1 MILLLLRITYALLLL
16 VGITGLFSLAPPD
29 THLVST
35 LIIAAVLYTPLIVML
50 PAVIDGN
57 KRQATWLCF
66 VLLFYFCGYAVQ
78 LLDPPPVRT
87 LAIAKTTLTV
97 MLFVLAAMQIRVG
110 QQKAAQPQEPHAD

>member
-16 VGITGLFSLAPPD
+16 VGITGLFTLAPPD

>member
-110 QQKAAQPQEPHAD
+110 QQKAAQPQEPQAD

>member
-1 MILLLLRITYALLLL
+1 MIVLLLRITYALLLL

>member
-35 LIIAAVLYTPLIVML
+35 LIIAALLYTPLIVML
-50 PAVIDGN
+50 QAVIDGN

>member
-1 MILLLLRITYALLLL
+1 MILLLLRISYALLLL

>member
-66 VLLFYFCGYAVQ
+66 VLLFYFCGYAIQ

>member
-1 MILLLLRITYALLLL
+1 
-16 VGITGLFSLAPPD
+16 
-29 THLVST
+29 
-35 LIIAAVLYTPLIVML
+35 ML

>member
-1 MILLLLRITYALLLL
+1 MILLLRITYALLLL
-16 VGITGLFSLAPPD
+16 VGITGLFSLALPD

-35 LIIAAVLYTPLIVML
+35 LIIAAVLYTPSIVML

-78 LLDPPPVRT
+78 LSIRRRCAPSPSPRPPSR
-87 LAIAKTTLTV
+87 
-97 MLFVLAAMQIRVG
+97 
-110 QQKAAQPQEPHAD
+110 